1 MGFVN
6 RLFLIVF
13 FLLIAPLA
21 IFAQDQDIAL
31 IKKYAE
37 NAFRDKDY
45 EFALENYLE
54 LYKNNKSDIDLN
66 YRIGICYT
74 ETNIDKEKAIPF
86 LEFVLSHNNYQIR
99 TFYFLGKAYM
109 YNYRF
114 TEAVEAFYEYKM
126 VGINEEELA
135 ETDRMIDMCYY
146 ALELINYPKNVTFTR
161 LDTTINSK
169 FDEYNPYISSDKSS
183 LYFTSNRTYIKEYE
197 NYISSGFYS
206 DSKKGMWYSSTR
218 IPVSSFDN
226 EEVVGISPTGDK
238 ILIYANGDY
247 ATHDI
252 KMDYRKG
259 SKFSKA
265 LPSDL
270 PSDMNTEGIEMGACL
285 SPDGNTIYYA
295 SNKRGGRGGLD
306 LYFSKKGADGKWG
319 ASENI
324 GSLINTEYDENYPS
338 LSADGKILYFA
349 SKGHDG
355 IGGYDIFQ
363 SFYSDDTKTWTTPRN
378 MGFPISTPLDNT
390 TISFAP
396 DGKTAYMAAKRKE
409 GVGNLDIYQLT
420 FGDEAQQT
428 INYIGT
434 VMVGD
439 QNNSVP
445 YTEDFLKA
453 YATFYDMYNN
463 IIAQW
468 EVVAESGGMFF
479 ASLYPGEY
487 QLEVKFEGQ
496 ASGYKERVVISPAD
510 QATGILKTIYLK
522 PIK

>member
-1 MGFVN
+1 MGFID
-6 RLFLIVF
+6 RFLFS
-13 FLLIAPLA
+13 LLILIISFGA
-21 IFAQDQDIAL
+21 INAQEQDIAL

-37 NAFRDKDY
+37 NAFRDQDY

-54 LYKNNKSDIDLN
+54 LYKLDKNEIDLN

-86 LEFVLSHNNYQIR
+86 LEFVVSHNNYPIR
-99 TFYFLGKAYM
+99 VFYFLGRAYM

-126 VGINEEELA
+126 VGVIESDLV

-146 ALELINYPKNVTFTR
+146 ALELINVPKNVTFTR

-169 FDEYNPYISSDKSS
+169 YDEYYAYITSDQSS
-183 LYFTSNRTYIKEYE
+183 LYFTSNRTYVKEYE
-197 NYISSGFYS
+197 NYIASGFYS
-206 DSKKGMWYSSTR
+206 DSKKGIWYSSTR
-218 IPVSSFDN
+218 IPISTFDN
-226 EEVVGISPTGDK
+226 EEIVGISPIGDK
-238 ILIYANGDY
+238 ILLHTDGDY
-247 ATHDI
+247 ATHDV

-265 LPSDL
+265 ASSDL
-270 PSDMNTEGIEMGACL
+270 PGDMNTEGIEMGASL
-285 SPDGNTIYYA
+285 SADGNTIYYA

-306 LYFSKKGADGKWG
+306 IYFAKKGMDGKWG

-324 GSLINTEYDENYPS
+324 GSSINSEYDENFPYI
-338 LSADGKILYFA
+338 SADGKKLYFA

-355 IGGYDIFQ
+355 IGGYDIFF
-363 SFYSDDTKTWTTPRN
+363 SIFMDDSKTWSNPLN
-378 MGFPISTPLDNT
+378 LGFPINTPLDNT
-390 TISFAP
+390 TISFTP

-409 GVGNLDIYQLT
+409 GVGNLDIYKVT
-420 FGDEAQQT
+420 FGDESQQ
-428 INYIGT
+428 IIYAGT
-434 VMVGD
+434 VMVG
-439 QNNSVP
+439 NESNAVP

-453 YATFYDMYNN
+453 YATFYDQYNN

-496 ASGYKERVVISPAD
+496 ASGYKEQVKITSAD
-510 QATGILKTIYLK
+510 EAGIFKTIYLK